1 MDITVRKASPATIQ
15 MIGENG
21 DSINVTEEVIS
32 TIEDTTVKTDEL
44 ITKQSV
50 LDVFNKQFLERLNLI
65 PKYSKDYFYILTG
78 DPETTR
84 NTDVHGSFF
93 NSLGWNFANS
103 DYGLMTMH
111 DYIRLDQFQ
120 DQEGDI
126 TFDDLLGTFTQA
138 IQNASR
144 LAKYKITIMKG
155 SRKYSEKDIYATL
168 SNGNPN
174 MIDFNTVKNSILG
187 TTEFNT
193 ICKRWYQRVLDHA
206 EETQQRKEYVYRLP
220 DPPPPAQG
228 GVKYFKKEKH
238 LGRVDLRMNGR
249 ENTNTAEFDIIFATG
264 ESTVHFLIPKVTRN
278 IRGFKLRKQYRI
290 RVQGLY
296 ITSMLIH
303 KDTGVILAQTPEREV
318 HSGDHEDI
326 FLFPNER
333 ITVSDHPSDDM
344 ILRLYIRT
352 TGDPGDG
359 MAVVLELTEI
369 IYNDDYDVY
378 PALSRRVP
386 SVQEIN
392 NEIQGP
398 EHYYVNK
405 VSIPATKYRYTVKD
419 FVFKPVY
426 FVTLLTGHGG
436 SRYLLDGI
444 EVYRDGVFIG
454 KSLSYRCLDENKNI
468 DLYYTTKY
476 GRRELS
482 SWAEHMLRI
491 SRYSRNWS
499 HDTDV
504 FLINDISNIDIRN
517 GDTLV
522 FKFQFADYYNSNRN
536 IALNN
541 IISRNSIFRIED
553 IYCSHQLIG

>member
-1 MDITVRKASPATIQ
+1 MDITIRKASPATIQ
-15 MIGENG
+15 MIGENA

-65 PKYSKDYFYILTG
+65 PKYSKDYFYIITG

-155 SRKYSEKDIYATL
+155 SRKYSEKDVYATL

-174 MIDFNTVKNSILG
+174 MIDFNTVKNSIVG

-206 EETQQRKEYVYRLP
+206 EEAQQRKEYVYRLP

-228 GVKYFKKEKH
+228 GVKYFKKEVNI
-238 LGRVDLRMNGR
+238 GRVNPSLNNRV
-249 ENTNTAEFDIIFATG
+249 NTNTAEFDLIFANG
-264 ESTVHFLIPKVTRN
+264 IATVHFLLPKVARN
-278 IRGFKLRKQYRI
+278 VRGFKLRKQFRI
-290 RVQGLY
+290 RVQGLFV
-296 ITSMLIH
+296 SALLIH
-303 KDTGVILAQTPEREV
+303 KNTGVILAQTTER
-318 HSGDHEDI
+318 GLGPGNHEDE
-326 FLFPNER
+326 FYFTSNS
-333 ITVSDHPSDDM
+333 ITLSDKPIDDL
-344 ILRLYIRT
+344 ILQLRVRT
-352 TGDPGDG
+352 TGDSGDA
-359 MAVVLELTEI
+359 MAVVLEVTEI
-369 IYNDDYDVY
+369 IYDDNYGVY
-378 PALSRRVP
+378 PELSRKVP
-386 SVQEIN
+386 TPEEISN
-392 NEIQGP
+392 DIVGP
-398 EHYYVNK
+398 EYGWTEQDGGVPNVKHSLV
-405 VSIPATKYRYTVKD
+405 VKD
-419 FVFKPVY
+419 FVFKPSYLVTHYEGLEKCRYVY
-426 FVTLLTGHGG
+426 DRVELWRDGRIITVDAS
-436 SRYLLDGI
+436 SRYINYPQDSYSYASVRERSAYI
-444 EVYRDGVFIG
+444 Y
-454 KSLSYRCLDENKNI
+454 SLNYQYNPYLV
-468 DLYYTTKY
+468 
-476 GRRELS
+476 
-482 SWAEHMLRI
+482 
-491 SRYSRNWS
+491 
-499 HDTDV
+499 HDV
-504 FLINDISNIDIRN
+504 SNLDIRN

-522 FKFQFADYYNSNRN
+522 FNTQVVDDRNS
-536 IALNN
+536 
-541 IISRNSIFRIED
+541 SRNVAINWLIKRNPRLRIED
-553 IYCSHQLIG
+553 IYCTHQLIG